1 MVNKPVMAL
10 VAGIFA
16 LCTSMSASS
25 EAMAQGKGES
35 RPAAPSRSG
44 PSAAE
49 GWGRAAPSPQ
59 EPPAEDEAQSESE
72 ELPGTQGACP
82 DRGRKLELIV

>member
-10 VAGIFA
+10 LAGVFA
-16 LCTSMSASS
+16 LYASLSASS
-25 EAMAQGKGES
+25 EAMAQGKGEN

-44 PSAAE
+44 PSGAE
-49 GWGRAAPSPQ
+49 GRGTTAPSPQ
-59 EPPAEDEAQSESE
+59 QPPTEDEAQSESE
-72 ELPGTQGACP
+72 ELPGAQGACP